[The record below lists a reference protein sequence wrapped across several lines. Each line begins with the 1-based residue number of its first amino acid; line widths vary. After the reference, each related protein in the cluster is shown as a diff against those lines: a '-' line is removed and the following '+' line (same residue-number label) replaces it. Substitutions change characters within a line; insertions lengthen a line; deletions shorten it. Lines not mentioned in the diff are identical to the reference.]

1 MKLTA
6 NSHENDLHG
15 YNATLGRR
23 YAMLPLDEEYFK
35 IDANSRI
42 ITVPESF
49 RKNGIAVQ
57 GDEVA
62 EVVYFK
68 INRYFDFMDLNNTYI
83 IIQWK
88 LEGRT
93 DEGVSIEK
101 TGTSMEWVR
110 DIESEPD
117 YLIFGWALDSSIT
130 QYQGNLKFSVR
141 FININE
147 NDEDDIE
154 NGTIEYS
161 LSTLEATAAINKAL
175 NFQLDSEVLAE
186 LKERNSALNN
196 KIMSRVKSLQI
207 MGTDEAA
214 LPIYTLTLADW
225 VKQNENRGTYIYTVN
240 LVDGEY
246 LFKVQAFSEDAGYI
260 SYKWYDGATL
270 LENVDIYEPVISA
283 PLNNDNK
290 YFVLQ
295 DNHLY
300 YERISGEGTEENPY
314 IYQLPDSLSK
324 DEQGRIDL
332 TSITNKML
340 YERFGSFT
348 ATKAGKYFA
357 VAKNEITHDH
367 TMLPDPKT
375 IDLNKPGIYG
385 PITIPGPDATTFT
398 INEGKG
404 LDYILKDGS
413 YKVTIAPEPINQTTQ
428 DFEYKWYKDGVQ
440 LENENKSSL
449 EVKGDAVYTQ
459 NVQGAYSLEVTAKR
473 NNSPKTNSTGQ
484 FIVTYYASPI
494 TKIDIIN
501 EDKDVLERR
510 DDVFVNE
517 VITAVP
523 TLLYDYQLKNYEKI
537 QYQWYY
543 QTTEKEEDGE
553 TFIYQPIDGATL
565 DTFTVPSKFNVN
577 GEVIEALGKRIRCEV
592 INNYNET
599 TQSHTSVEV
608 TIQA

>member
-1 MKLTA
+1 MITYINSKNATAYSNLFENAKAALKKAKPEADIQISTLEEYFFYLPELIKLTA

-141 FININE
+141 FVNLNE
-147 NDEDDIE
+147 NDEDNIE

-175 NFQLDSEVLAE
+175 NFQLDSEILAE

-225 VKQNENRGTYIYTVN
+225 VKQNENSGTYIYTVD

-246 LFKVQAFSEDAGYI
+246 LFKV
-260 SYKWYDGATL
+260 
-270 LENVDIYEPVISA
+270 
-283 PLNNDNK
+283 
-290 YFVLQ
+290 
-295 DNHLY
+295 
-300 YERISGEGTEENPY
+300 
-314 IYQLPDSLSK
+314 
-324 DEQGRIDL
+324 
-332 TSITNKML
+332 
-340 YERFGSFT
+340 
-348 ATKAGKYFA
+348 
-357 VAKNEITHDH
+357 
-367 TMLPDPKT
+367 
-375 IDLNKPGIYG
+375 
-385 PITIPGPDATTFT
+385 
-398 INEGKG
+398 
-404 LDYILKDGS
+404 
-413 YKVTIAPEPINQTTQ
+413 
-428 DFEYKWYKDGVQ
+428 
-440 LENENKSSL
+440 
-449 EVKGDAVYTQ
+449 
-459 NVQGAYSLEVTAKR
+459 
-473 NNSPKTNSTGQ
+473 
-484 FIVTYYASPI
+484 
-494 TKIDIIN
+494 
-501 EDKDVLERR
+501 
-510 DDVFVNE
+510 
-517 VITAVP
+517 
-523 TLLYDYQLKNYEKI
+523 
-537 QYQWYY
+537 
-543 QTTEKEEDGE
+543 
-553 TFIYQPIDGATL
+553 
-565 DTFTVPSKFNVN
+565 
-577 GEVIEALGKRIRCEV
+577 
-592 INNYNET
+592 
-599 TQSHTSVEV
+599 
-608 TIQA
+608 

>member
-23 YAMLPLDEEYFK
+23 YAMLPLDEEHFK
-35 IDANSRI
+35 IDANSRV

-68 INRYFDFMDLNNTYI
+68 IHRYFDFMDLNNTYI

-117 YLIFGWALDSSIT
+117 YLIFGWALDSAIT

-141 FININE
+141 FVNLNE

-175 NFQLDSEVLAE
+175 NFQLNSEILAE

-225 VKQNENRGTYIYTVN
+225 VKQNENSNTYIYTVD
-240 LVDGEY
+240 LVDGKY
-246 LFKVQAFSEDAGYI
+246 LFKAQAFSEDAGYI
-260 SYKWYDGATL
+260 SYKWYNGKTELDNIDL
-270 LENVDIYEPVISA
+270 YEPVIDEE
-283 PLNNDNK
+283 LNANNK
-290 YFVLQ
+290 FFLPK

-300 YERISGEGTEENPY
+300 YVRTGSGTNDDPY
-314 IYQLPDSLSK
+314 DYQLPDSMSK
-324 DEQGRIDL
+324 DDQGRIDL
-332 TSITNKML
+332 TSVTGKML
-340 YERFGSFT
+340 YERFGSFI
-348 ATKAGKYFA
+348 ATEAGKYFA

-367 TMLPDPKT
+367 TLLPDPNTK
-375 IDLNKPGIYG
+375 DLNTPNEYG
-385 PITIPGPDATTFT
+385 PITIPGPDKTTF
-398 INEGKG
+398 GKNG
-404 LDYILKDGS
+404 GNQYILYDGS
-413 YKVTIAPEPINQTTQ
+413 YETTLDAEIINETAQR
-428 DFEYKWYKDGVQ
+428 FEYKWYKNN
-440 LENENKSSL
+440 NEDIVEGNEPTL
-449 EVKGDAVYTQ
+449 TIKGDSNYPKDK
-459 NVQGAYSLEVTAKR
+459 QGSYQLKVTAYR
-473 NNSPKTNSTGQ
+473 NNTPDYSVTEP
-484 FIVTYYASPI
+484 FIVTYHASPI
-494 TKIDIIN
+494 
-501 EDKDVLERR
+501 EQVELKDEEGNVL
-510 DDVFVNE
+510 
-517 VITAVP
+517 
-523 TLLYDYQLKNYEKI
+523 
-537 QYQWYY
+537 
-543 QTTEKEEDGE
+543 TE
-553 TFIYQPIDGATL
+553 
-565 DTFTVPSKFNVN
+565 
-577 GEVIEALGKRIRCEV
+577 GKRIGIGETITVNPILQYNYQISEHFTYQWEYEVENEDNSVDYKPIKGANSQYFNIPSNFYDAETNEIIQNPGQAVRCV
-592 INNYNET
+592 VTNNYNGTSTSNET
-599 TQSHTSVEV
+599 VAIS
-608 TIQA
+608 IKA

>member
-23 YAMLPLDEEYFK
+23 YAMLPLDEEHFK

-68 INRYFDFMDLNNTYI
+68 IHRYFDFMDLNNTYI

-93 DEGVSIEK
+93 DEGISIEK

-141 FININE
+141 FINLNE

-175 NFQLDSEVLAE
+175 NFQLDSEILAE

-225 VKQNENRGTYIYTVN
+225 VKQNENSNTYIYTVD
-240 LVDGEY
+240 LVDGKY
-246 LFKVQAFSEDAGYI
+246 LFKTQAFSEDAGYI
-260 SYKWYDGATL
+260 SYKWYNGKTELDNIDL
-270 LENVDIYEPVISA
+270 YEPVIDEE
-283 PLNNDNK
+283 LNANNK
-290 YFVLQ
+290 FFLPK

-300 YERISGEGTEENPY
+300 YVRTGSGTNDDPY
-314 IYQLPDSLSK
+314 DYQLPDSMSK
-324 DEQGRIDL
+324 DDQGRIDL
-332 TSITNKML
+332 TSVTGKML
-340 YERFGSFT
+340 YERFGSFV
-348 ATKAGKYFA
+348 ATEAGKYFA

-367 TMLPDPKT
+367 TLLPDPNTK
-375 IDLNKPGIYG
+375 DLNTPNEYG
-385 PITIPGPDATTFT
+385 PITIPGPEKTTF
-398 INEGKG
+398 GKNG
-404 LDYILKDGS
+404 GKQYILYDGS
-413 YKVTIAPEPINQTTQ
+413 YETTLDAEITNETAQ
-428 DFEYKWYKDGVQ
+428 RFEYKWYKNN
-440 LENENKSSL
+440 NEDIVEGNDSTL
-449 EVKGDAVYTQ
+449 TIKGDSSYPKDK
-459 NVQGAYSLEVTAKR
+459 QGSYQLKVTAYR
-473 NNSPKTNSTGQ
+473 NNTPDYSVTKP
-484 FIVTYYASPI
+484 FIVTYHASPI
-494 TKIDIIN
+494 GQVELKDEEGNVLTEGKRIGIGETVTVNPILQYDYQISEHFTYQWEYEVEN
-501 EDKDVLERR
+501 EDNSLNYKPIKGANSQYFNIPSNFYDAET
-510 DDVFVNE
+510 NE
-517 VITAVP
+517 VIQNPGQAV
-523 TLLYDYQLKNYEKI
+523 
-537 QYQWYY
+537 
-543 QTTEKEEDGE
+543 
-553 TFIYQPIDGATL
+553 
-565 DTFTVPSKFNVN
+565 
-577 GEVIEALGKRIRCEV
+577 RCV
-592 INNYNET
+592 VTNNYNGTSTSKET
-599 TQSHTSVEV
+599 VVIS
-608 TIQA
+608 IKA

>member
-23 YAMLPLDEEYFK
+23 YAMLPLDEEHFK

-141 FININE
+141 FVNLNE

-161 LSTLEATAAINKAL
+161 LSTLEATATINKAL
-175 NFQLDSEVLAE
+175 NFQLDSEILSE

-225 VKQNENRGTYIYTVN
+225 VKQNENSGTYIYTVD

-260 SYKWYDGATL
+260 SYKWYNGKTE
-270 LENVDIYEPVISA
+270 LENIDIYEPVVTEE
-283 PLNNDNK
+283 LNAINK
-290 YFVLQ
+290 YFLPKEE
-295 DNHLY
+295 HLY
-300 YERISGEGTEENPY
+300 YVRTGSGTDESPY
-314 IYQLPDSLSK
+314 VYELPDSMSK

-332 TSITNKML
+332 TSVVGKML
-340 YERFGSFT
+340 YERFGSFI
-348 ATKAGKYFA
+348 ATEAGKYFA

-367 TMLPDPKT
+367 TLLPDPNTK
-375 IDLNKPGIYG
+375 DLNTPNKYG
-385 PITIPGPDATTFT
+385 PITIPGPDKTTF
-398 INEGKG
+398 GKDG
-404 LDYILKDGS
+404 GNNYILYDGS
-413 YKVTIAPEPINQTTQ
+413 YETTLDAEIINETAQN
-428 DFEYKWYKDGVQ
+428 FEYKWYKDS
-440 LENENKSSL
+440 NKDVIEGSASTLTIRGDSSYP
-449 EVKGDAVYTQ
+449 KDK
-459 NVQGAYSLEVTAKR
+459 QGAYQLEVTAYR
-473 NNSPKTNSTGQ
+473 NNTPDYSTTEP
-484 FIVTYYASPI
+484 FIVTYHASPI
-494 TKIDIIN
+494 QEVELKDEKNNVLAKGDRIGIN
-501 EDKDVLERR
+501 ETII
-510 DDVFVNE
+510 VNP
-517 VITAVP
+517 I
-523 TLLYDYQLKNYEKI
+523 LKYDYQ
-537 QYQWYY
+537 
-543 QTTEKEEDGE
+543 
-553 TFIYQPIDGATL
+553 
-565 DTFTVPSKFNVN
+565 
-577 GEVIEALGKRIRCEV
+577 
-592 INNYNET
+592 INNYSSFAYQWEYEVENEDDT
-599 TQSHTSVEV
+599 LSYRPIKEANSQHFNIPSNFYDAETNELIGNPGQAVRCVVTNNYNGTSTFKETVV
-608 TIQA
+608 ISIKA